1 MRMDG
6 ARLEIKRLR
15 DRIVERDFRST
26 APLLDEDGL
35 PNWSGG
41 EPLTTEGYAKALG
54 DSPDADLSDEELE
67 TRRRLAPFASVF
79 ARLERH
85 ENEEGEDVST

>member
-6 ARLEIKRLR
+6 ARREINRLR
-15 DRIVERDFRST
+15 ARILERDFRSA

-41 EPLTTEGYAKALG
+41 EPLTTEGYERACG
-54 DSPDADLSDEELE
+54 DIPAERLSDEELE
-67 TRRRLAPFASVF
+67 ARNRLSPFREVF
-79 ARLERH
+79 SRL
-85 ENEEGEDVST
+85 GETEKAEVGP